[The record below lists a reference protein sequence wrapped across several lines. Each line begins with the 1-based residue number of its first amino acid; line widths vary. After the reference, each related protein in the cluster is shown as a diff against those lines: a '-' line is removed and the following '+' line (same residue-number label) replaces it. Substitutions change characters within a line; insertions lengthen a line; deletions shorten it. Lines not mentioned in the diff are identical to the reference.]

1 MGAEHLRTSLGG
13 DQPHD
18 RCVLTLPQDGWANA
32 PASAPG
38 RADTEDDRDEKQ
50 VFPPS
55 SLRQTEEV
63 NPLAWLVPAA
73 LTGGAAAV
81 SFFSSRRA
89 WAAIDTPTIAT
100 GNVVIGRVEV
110 AGKAGP
116 GPSGTR
122 VVSPITA
129 QTCVWWS
136 VEVEEETGSGKDKS
150 WKTRHQATSEP
161 AITVD
166 DGSGPIIVDLTGTS
180 ISSPETNVIKGDDAP
195 PSLTANALTAIALG
209 EPFLPATSEDDR
221 GFFDRLHTGWDT
233 DTPITSLTGTWRIS
247 ETYVPEGSDI
257 YVFGSTTFDEERHAA
272 VFVKAKDRPLYV
284 YSGTEGQLTKNARRL
299 MIVSALAML
308 ALACLTVAVFTG
320 STYVKPDGKEGI
332 HPNWSRG
339 PIGPTVLLLAMFVVQ
354 VIRIRNRIVTVR
366 EQYQA
371 AHRLVDIAEKK
382 RSTLVPQLTAV
393 VSAAAAHEREVQESV
408 ASLRGRDLDAENI
421 AAIAEASPSLKTNEN
436 FLQLQRAL
444 TDVENDL
451 AVARG
456 FVADSEAVY
465 KTRVQSFPDSLI
477 APWLGIDIDGS
488 KPGGATRH

>member
-1 MGAEHLRTSLGG
+1 M
-13 DQPHD
+13 
-18 RCVLTLPQDGWANA
+18 
-32 PASAPG
+32 
-38 RADTEDDRDEKQ
+38 
-50 VFPPS
+50 
-55 SLRQTEEV
+55 

-110 AGKAGP
+110 TGKAGP

-129 QTCVWWS
+129 ETCVWWS

-150 WKTRHQATSEP
+150 WKTRHKVTSDP
-161 AITVD
+161 AISVD
-166 DGSGPIIVDLTGTS
+166 DGSGPIVVDLTGTQV
-180 ISSPETNVIKGDDAP
+180 SSPETNTIKGSDAP
-195 PSLTANALTAIALG
+195 PSLTANAIDQIALG
-209 EPFLPATSEDDR
+209 KPFLPETTIDDR
-221 GFFDRLHTGWDT
+221 GFFDRLFTGWDSAA
-233 DTPITSLTGTWRIS
+233 PITALTGTWRIT

-257 YVFGSTTFDEERHAA
+257 YVLGSTSFDEERHAA

-284 YSGTEGQLTKNARRL
+284 YSGTEGDLTKNARRI
-299 MIVSALAML
+299 MIVGALAML
-308 ALACLTVAVFTG
+308 ALAYVTVAVATG
-320 STYVKPDGKEGI
+320 STYPKPDGKEGI

-339 PIGPTVLLLAMFVVQ
+339 PIGPTVLLLGMIVVQ
-354 VIRIRNRIVTVR
+354 VIRVRNRIVAVR

-371 AHRLVDIAEKK
+371 GHRLVDIAEKK

-393 VSAAAAHEREVQESV
+393 VSAAAAHERNAQETF
-408 ASLRGRDLDAENI
+408 AALRHEDVDAWHI

-436 FLQLQRAL
+436 FMQLQRAL

-477 APWLGIDIDGS
+477 APWLGIDIDGT
-488 KPGGATRH
+488 KPERRRADELLTNP

>member
-1 MGAEHLRTSLGG
+1 M
-13 DQPHD
+13 
-18 RCVLTLPQDGWANA
+18 
-32 PASAPG
+32 
-38 RADTEDDRDEKQ
+38 
-50 VFPPS
+50 
-55 SLRQTEEV
+55 

-110 AGKAGP
+110 TGKAGP

-129 QTCVWWS
+129 ETCVWWS

-150 WKTRHQATSEP
+150 WKTRHKVTSDP
-161 AITVD
+161 AISVD
-166 DGSGPIIVDLTGTS
+166 DGSGPIVVDLTGTQV
-180 ISSPETNVIKGDDAP
+180 SSPETKTINGSDAP
-195 PSLTANALTAIALG
+195 PSLTANALDQIALG
-209 EPFLPATSEDDR
+209 KPFLPETTSDDR
-221 GFFDRLHTGWDT
+221 SFFDRLFTGWDAA
-233 DTPITSLTGTWRIS
+233 TPIAALAGDWRIT

-257 YVFGSTTFDEERHAA
+257 YVLGSTSFDEDRHAA
-272 VFVKAKDRPLYV
+272 VFVKARDRPLYV
-284 YSGTEGQLTKNARRL
+284 YSGTEGQLTKNSRRI

-308 ALACLTVAVFTG
+308 ALAYVTVAVATG
-320 STYVKPDGKEGI
+320 STYAKPDGKEGI

-339 PIGPTVLLLAMFVVQ
+339 PIGPTVLFLGICVVQ
-354 VIRIRNRIVTVR
+354 VIRVRNRIVAVR

-371 AHRLVDIAEKK
+371 GQRLVDIAEKK
-382 RSTLVPQLTAV
+382 RSTLIPQLTAV
-393 VSAAAAHEREVQESV
+393 VNAAAAHERNMQESF
-408 ASLRGRDLDAENI
+408 AALRRGDVDARHI

-444 TDVENDL
+444 SDVENDL

-477 APWLGIDIDGS
+477 APWLGIDIDGT
-488 KPGGATRH
+488 KPGEATSR